1 MKKILFVLIG
11 VLVSHICFAQS
22 SLVVIYDNTYND
34 KLTTFQISNGEFVG
48 DEIIMDTDTRPPYNI
63 NYFSFTYWEQNFN
76 GNEQMKVLFY
86 ENNGTDGQPSTVL
99 WDSGLF
105 DLLKPDNQVPDTTYK
120 YQVIF
125 DENSGISANVGQQ
138 NFTWAVTLS
147 GLDTGESAG
156 LWIYSPPT
164 VGKNYDDYW
173 YKPNDTSPWELRRGA
188 QPGAQPID
196 FEATVKALNFPPDV
210 SVTAP
215 ADGAKVVAGSTVT
228 LTATATDP
236 DGWIQK
242 IEFYVDGEKI
252 GEDSTPPS
260 YSIVWVAGLLGDYEI
275 KAMAYDNLNQSNESA
290 ISTIQVVANTAP
302 SFTKGNNISVPEDSG
317 PQIISG
323 WATDI
328 IPGPDYESGQEL
340 TFIVEVEND
349 NSGLFLVQPSIS
361 PDGTLTFESAP
372 DSNGVA
378 TVTVVLKDDGGTI
391 GDGKD
396 TSEPQT
402 FTITITAVNDAPV
415 AKNVFA
421 NVQED
426 TQTDIELDGCYD
438 VDGDPLTFIWVSGPS
453 HGTVSI
459 SGSIATYIPDLDYN
473 GIDSFTYKVHDGS
486 LYSEPATVTI
496 TVIAVNDVKPS
507 YFSPATIYQTEVN
520 PVAVVIGD
528 FIRDGR
534 KDVAVACAE
543 SRSVV
548 LFKAKAGGEMN
559 GLIISL
565 FMTRQ

>member
-22 SLVVIYDNTYND
+22 SLVVIYDNTSYD
-34 KLTTFQISNGEFVG
+34 QLTTFQISNGEFVG

-63 NYFSFTYWEQNFN
+63 NYFSFTYWAQNFN
-76 GNEQMKVLFY
+76 GNKQMEVLFY
-86 ENNGTDGQPSTVL
+86 KNNGTDGQPSTVL
-99 WDSGLF
+99 WESGFF
-105 DLLKPDNQVPDTTYK
+105 DIPGYSKA
-120 YQVIF
+120 QVIF
-125 DENSGISANVGQQ
+125 DTDFNVRLEQQ
-138 NFTWAVTLS
+138 SLTWVVTVN
-147 GLDTGESAG
+147 GLEDGESAG

-215 ADGAKVVAGSTVT
+215 ADGAKVVADSKVT

-252 GEDSTPPS
+252 GEASTPP
-260 YSIVWVAGLLGDYEI
+260 YSIVWVAGLPGDYEI

-302 SFTKGNNISVPEDSG
+302 SFTKGDDISVLEDSG

-323 WATDI
+323 WATEI
-328 IPGPDYESGQEL
+328 KPGPDYESGQTF
-340 TFIVEVEND
+340 TFIIVEND
-349 NSGLFLVQPSIS
+349 NSELFFQQPSIL

-391 GDGKD
+391 GGGKD
-396 TSEPQT
+396 RSEPQT
-402 FTITITAVNDAPV
+402 FKITITPVNDAPV
-415 AKNVFA
+415 AKNV
-421 NVQED
+421 
-426 TQTDIELDGCYD
+426 
-438 VDGDPLTFIWVSGPS
+438 
-453 HGTVSI
+453 
-459 SGSIATYIPDLDYN
+459 
-473 GIDSFTYKVHDGS
+473 
-486 LYSEPATVTI
+486 
-496 TVIAVNDVKPS
+496 
-507 YFSPATIYQTEVN
+507 
-520 PVAVVIGD
+520 
-528 FIRDGR
+528 
-534 KDVAVACAE
+534 
-543 SRSVV
+543 
-548 LFKAKAGGEMN
+548 
-559 GLIISL
+559 
-565 FMTRQ
+565 